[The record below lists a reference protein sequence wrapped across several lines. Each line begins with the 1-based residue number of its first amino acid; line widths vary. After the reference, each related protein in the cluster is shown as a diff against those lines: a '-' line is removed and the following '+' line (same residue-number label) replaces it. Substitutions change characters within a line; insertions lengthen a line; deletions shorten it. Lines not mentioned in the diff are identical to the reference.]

1 MLAILL
7 AAIAV
12 ANPVVQRGE
21 PVHVHP
27 QIEFSAGD
35 TLRSYSFFAYVH
47 GVPAAFVEMNAG
59 KVKANG
65 NDPYWRSIPIAP
77 SKWTGKLPEPLEL
90 DVRDWPVGDY
100 RVTLQCHVKD
110 KDGKDKYRPHAFSF
124 SIRERRK
131 AGGIENVEVVAK
143 PGRDARP
150 ARPRSRGTRDP
161 TFAIPCIAGFCG
173 DPSGALAADVPW

>member
-21 PVHVHP
+21 PVRVHP

-47 GVPAAFVEMNAG
+47 GVPEAFVEMNAG

-77 SKWTGKLPEPLEL
+77 SKWTGKLPETLEL
-90 DVRDWPVGDY
+90 DVR
-100 RVTLQCHVKD
+100 
-110 KDGKDKYRPHAFSF
+110 
-124 SIRERRK
+124 
-131 AGGIENVEVVAK
+131 
-143 PGRDARP
+143 
-150 ARPRSRGTRDP
+150 
-161 TFAIPCIAGFCG
+161 
-173 DPSGALAADVPW
+173 